1 VTTSH
6 VDVANQGAEQ
16 AYQEA
21 LSFLYDRIN
30 YERMA
35 SGSARYPFR
44 LQRIRELLER
54 LGLQRYLHQSGLRP
68 AVPLVHIAGTKG
80 KGSVAALVAAGLSES
95 GLKTGLYTSPHLS
108 HLEERF
114 RVDSACCRRVDVV
127 ALVDRLRDAVDQLD
141 LRRGPPPSFF
151 ELTTAMAL
159 MHFEASRCDAIVLEV
174 GLGGRLDST
183 NVCHPSVT
191 AITSIG
197 LDHQHVLGD
206 TLEQIAT
213 EKAGIIK
220 DGVPVVSGVTSAP
233 AADVIRHVS
242 GEHRSPLYEIDRDFS
257 FRHFPDPD
265 WGSRVIYHNRSEQ
278 SPGGRTLRL
287 ELDGEHQ
294 AHNAAVALACLDVL
308 GEQGVPVSAD
318 AVARGFG
325 KLRCAGRIER
335 FLMPQEAIAIVDA
348 AHNEDSIAAL
358 CRCLSRRCQGRRV
371 TVVFG
376 TSRDKSAAPM
386 LAALATVADQF
397 VLTQYQGNPRYVPT
411 EALLPLVPEPML
423 TRVAVVRNPIEACRT
438 GLQQSTPGG
447 ALVVCGS
454 FFLVAETRDWIA
466 SEVRN

>member
-1 VTTSH
+1 MKTSR
-6 VDVANQGAEQ
+6 VDEADQGAEQ
-16 AYQEA
+16 AYREA
-21 LSFLYDRIN
+21 LGFLYDRIN

-35 SGSARYPFR
+35 SGSTRYPFR
-44 LQRIRELLER
+44 LRRIRELLER
-54 LGLQRYLHQSGLRP
+54 LGLQRYLHHSGQS
-68 AVPLVHIAGTKG
+68 ATVPLVHIAGTKG
-80 KGSVAALVAAGLSES
+80 KGSAAALVAAGLSES

-114 RVDSACCRRVDVV
+114 RVDAACCQRDHVIT
-127 ALVDRLRDAVDQLD
+127 LVDRLRGAVDQLD

-159 MHFEASRCDAIVLEV
+159 MHFEASGCDAIVLEV

-183 NVCHPSVT
+183 NVCAPSVT

-220 DGVPVVSGVTSAP
+220 GGVPLVSGVNSLP
-233 AADVIRHVS
+233 AADVIRRVAS
-242 GEHRSPLYEIDRDFS
+242 AHRSTLYEIDRDFS
-257 FRHFPDPD
+257 FRCYPDQD
-265 WGSRVIYHNRSEQ
+265 WGSRVTYHNRSDP
-278 SPGGRTLRL
+278 SPCGRSLRL

-294 AHNAAVALACLDVL
+294 AHNAAVAMACLDVL
-308 GEQGVPVSAD
+308 RDQGVPVRGE
-318 AVARGFG
+318 AVARGFA
-325 KLRCAGRIER
+325 KLRCPGRIER
-335 FLMPQEAIAIVDA
+335 FLMPDDAIAIVDA

-358 CRCLSRRCQGRRV
+358 CRCLSRRCDRRQV

-386 LAALATVADQF
+386 LDALATVADQL
-397 VLTQYQGNPRYVPT
+397 VLTQFQRNPRYVT
-411 EALLPLVPEPML
+411 TDALLRLVPDPMRS
-423 TRVAVVRNPIEACRT
+423 RVTVVSDPIEACKM
-438 GLQQSTPGG
+438 GLRQATPGG

-466 SEVRN
+466 NAARD